1 MAPTESAYDWLTLD
15 EDEEIVWSG
24 IPDAKS
30 IYPALIIGLPLCL
43 VLIGIPIVVG
53 AYLQRENTEY
63 VVTTDGLYK
72 KTGIL
77 SRDVQKIDFDKVQ
90 NISFSESFLGKQFG
104 FGNVDISTA
113 GGSGVEMQFMAVS
126 DPKQVQELINKRI
139 KQARGTQKDSDE
151 DKEQVLDEIL
161 VELRAIRESFE
172 RIEGETPDPN
182 QAGRADDF
190 DWENTDG

>member
-1 MAPTESAYDWLTLD
+1 MASTESAYDWLTLD

-139 KQARGTQKDSDE
+139 KQARGTQKDGDE
-151 DKEQVLDEIL
+151 DKEQVLNDIL

-172 RIEGETPDPN
+172 RIEGETPDSN
-182 QAGRADDF
+182 QAGSTDDF
-190 DWENTDG
+190 DWENTDR